1 MASMRARPF
10 LPRPSKQEHHAARR
24 AYPMGDDAAEKNA
37 QPSRRALAALAAIG
51 LVLLPPPAAGH
62 IEPASAGGPP
72 QPAPC
77 RAAIEAA
84 ESAHHI
90 PDGFLSAI
98 ARVESGR
105 PDAGTGLLVPWPWTI
120 NAEGTGSLYASKAEA
135 IAAVHAL
142 QARGVRSIDVGCLQV
157 NLLQHPDAFASL
169 DQAFDPAAN
178 AGFAAGFLAA
188 LFGGTH
194 SWPLAAAAYHSQ
206 TASLGSAYQRRV
218 LAQWAVPDLGGTAGS
233 PRNTARRP
241 TPSPTQSGP
250 GEVVSVLPA
259 PAASSPL
266 PGRPS
271 FPVRAHTSPFA
282 AATGRSLAA
291 YRGMPTQLAR
301 ALPRKAG

>member
-1 MASMRARPF
+1 
-10 LPRPSKQEHHAARR
+10 
-24 AYPMGDDAAEKNA
+24 MGEDAAEKNT
-37 QPSRRALAALAAIG
+37 QSGRRALAALAAIG
-51 LVLLPPPAAGH
+51 LLLLPPRAACH

-105 PDAGTGLLVPWPWTI
+105 PDAATGLLVPWPWTI

-135 IAAVHAL
+135 IAAVQAL

-169 DQAFDPAAN
+169 DQAFDPATN
-178 AGFAAGFLAA
+178 AGFAARAA
-188 LFGGTH
+188 VV
-194 SWPLAAAAYHSQ
+194 SCRS
-206 TASLGSAYQRRV
+206 SCSAYQRRV

-233 PRNTARRP
+233 LRNTARRP

-266 PGRPS
+266 LGRPS